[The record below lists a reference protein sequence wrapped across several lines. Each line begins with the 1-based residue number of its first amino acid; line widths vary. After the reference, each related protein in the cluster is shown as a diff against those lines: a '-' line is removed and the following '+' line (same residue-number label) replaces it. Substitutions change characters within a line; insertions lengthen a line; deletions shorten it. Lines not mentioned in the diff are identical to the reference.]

1 MENIRQKRAKL
12 NICISLVVQI
22 INLLCGFVIPRLM
35 INAFG
40 SEAYGATSSIAQFL
54 AYITLLEGGI
64 GGVARAALYK
74 PLANGDIEKISNV
87 VAELRRFFRII
98 AGIFLGYVVV
108 LACSFTYISDI
119 AVFDWLTTFALV
131 IVISLSTFA
140 QYFIGITYTVLLQA
154 AQKTYVTNVFA
165 IAATVLN
172 TILCVIL
179 VKMGGSLLVVKLV
192 SSIVFVLRPIA
203 LQIYVKREFRL
214 IQPKERNTGLLSQK
228 WTGLG
233 QHIAFFLHSN
243 TDIMVLTVFADL
255 SLVAVYTVYNMIVV
269 HIQSFVSSFASGMES
284 FFGDMLAKQ
293 EYEQLNKTF
302 SSYEMMISVVAVI
315 LFSTTAILIIPFIK
329 LYTAGITDA
338 DYCVPEF
345 SIILVIASLLYC
357 LRLPYHAITIAAGHF
372 RQTKL
377 AAYGEAVINI
387 GLSIFLVTRYGLIG
401 VAIGTV
407 VATGFRFLYYV
418 VYLSKNIMFRSAGLF
433 VKRFSL
439 NAIIFGGTLFSGKSM
454 ISIFKISSYVEWV
467 LYAAVTAAFV
477 SAVTI
482 AVNYLFYKKDL
493 LLLLKRKRK

>member
-1 MENIRQKRAKL
+1 MNIL
-12 NICISLVVQI
+12 ISLAVQI
-22 INLLCGFVIPRLM
+22 INLLCGFVLPRLM
-35 INAFG
+35 INSFG
-40 SEAYGATSSIAQFL
+40 SEAYGATSSITQFL

-74 PLANGDIEKISNV
+74 PLANRDIEKISNV

-98 AGIFLGYVVV
+98 AWIFLGYVVV
-108 LACSFTYISDI
+108 LACTFTYISDVS
-119 AVFDWLTTFALV
+119 VFDWLTTFALV

-154 AQKTYVTNVFA
+154 AQKTYITNVFS

-172 TILCVIL
+172 TILCVLL
-179 VKMGGSLLVVKLV
+179 VKMGCSLLVVKLA

-214 IQPKERNTGLLSQK
+214 VQPKERNAGLLSQK

-243 TDIMVLTVFADL
+243 TDIMVLTIFADL
-255 SLVAVYTVYNMIVV
+255 SLVAVYSVYNMIVV

-302 SSYEMMISVVAVI
+302 SYYEMMISVVAVI
-315 LFSTTAILIIPFIK
+315 LFSTTAILLIPFIK

-345 SIILVIASLLYC
+345 GIILVIASLLYC
-357 LRLPYHAITIAAGHF
+357 LRLPYHAVTIAAGHF
-372 RQTKL
+372 RQTKF

-387 GLSIFLVTRYGLIG
+387 GLSIFMVTRYGLIG
-401 VAIGTV
+401 VAIGTL
-407 VATGFRFLYYV
+407 VATGFRFVYYV
-418 VYLSKNIMFRSAGLF
+418 AYLSKKIMLRSIGLF
-433 VKRFSL
+433 VKRVSL
-439 NAIIFGGTLFSGKSM
+439 NAVIFGGTLFLGERV
-454 ISIFKISSYVEWV
+454 ISTFKMNSYIDWV
-467 LYAAVTAAFV
+467 LYAVASVVFV

-482 AVNYLFYKKDL
+482 AVNCLFYKDEL
-493 LLLLKRKRK
+493 RWLVKRKNK